1 MSSVTFQF
9 KGKTALV
16 TGAGQGT
23 YFCHRII
30 FVKALRQRKWGLL
43 PLCWLFDISTSKCT
57 SAAR

>member
-30 FVKALRQRKWGLL
+30 FVKALRQRKWGLR
-43 PLCWLFDISTSKCT
+43 PLCWLFDI
-57 SAAR
+57 